1 MTISGVFRAI
11 FGTERRKAWLVI
23 VVTAILMFQVWLW
36 VESLWSQF
44 DYMGR
49 FALFGITFLLLVLIS
64 WERVYIAM
72 RKK

>member
-1 MTISGVFRAI
+1 MAISGVLGAI
-11 FGTERRKAWLVI
+11 FGSGRRRTWLVI

-36 VESLWSQF
+36 VETVWTQF
-44 DYMGR
+44 DYAGR
-49 FALFGITFLLLVLIS
+49 FALFGVTFLLLVLIS